1 MSIVSVAP
9 LALRGFQYVS
19 SACTGLFHFCILIR
33 VVPLSSH
40 IPTQSF
46 RQIYPPAVVFFY
58 SSANIFNACSNRAIY
73 ETTWHAKKV
82 ESTPSRSYL
91 PAAVCQAMLFAGQ
104 SKLLPCTTSSD
115 PDLSPKASA
124 IVSNILWWQISGAV
138 RAAG

>member
-1 MSIVSVAP
+1 M
-9 LALRGFQYVS
+9 S

-46 RQIYPPAVVFFY
+46 RQIYPPAVVFFTPLRTFLKPAPIVPY
-58 SSANIFNACSNRAIY
+58 MRP
-73 ETTWHAKKV
+73 HGMQKKV
-82 ESTPSRSYL
+82 ESTPSRGYL